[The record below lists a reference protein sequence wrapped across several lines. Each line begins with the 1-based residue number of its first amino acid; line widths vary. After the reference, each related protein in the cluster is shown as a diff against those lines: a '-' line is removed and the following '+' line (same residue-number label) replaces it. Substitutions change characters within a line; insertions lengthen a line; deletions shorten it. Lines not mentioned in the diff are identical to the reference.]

1 MENTLREICTA
12 VGVSRRAVQ
21 GYEKLNLV
29 MPTGKN
35 ERGYLLY
42 DTDAQQRIKQ
52 IKMFQ
57 DFGFALKDIKEIIDA
72 PNDVLKSALEER
84 KRKMLSDRE
93 RMEVQL
99 RQVEALIHMQE

>member
-12 VGVSRRAVQ
+12 IGVSRRAVQ

-29 MPTGKN
+29 TPTGKN

-42 DTDAQQRIKQ
+42 DTTAQKRIER

-57 DFGFALKDIKEIIDA
+57 DFGFALKDIGEIIDA

-84 KRKMLSDRE
+84 KRHMLSDRE

-99 RQVEALIHMQE
+99 RQVEDLIQTLG

>member
-12 VGVSRRAVQ
+12 TGVSRRAVQ

-29 MPTGKN
+29 TPTGKN

-42 DTDAQQRIKQ
+42 DTNAQRRIAR

-57 DFGFALKDIKEIIDA
+57 DFGFALKDIKVIIDA
-72 PNDVLKSALEER
+72 PNDVLKSALEE
-84 KRKMLSDRE
+84 KRLQMLSDRE

-99 RQVEALIHMQE
+99 RQVEDLIHTLD